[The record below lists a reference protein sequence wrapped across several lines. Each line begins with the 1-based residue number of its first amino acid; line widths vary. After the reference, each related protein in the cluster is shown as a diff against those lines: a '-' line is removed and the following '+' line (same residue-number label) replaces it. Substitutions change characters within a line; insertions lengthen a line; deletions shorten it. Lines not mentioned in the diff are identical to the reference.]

1 MNFGIGT
8 PEEDSEVPHP
18 TSDPTFQAVAMT
30 QGTDWYVLV
39 TWPNGRQKQIDR
51 FESEA
56 AALAWIANESKA
68 WLARLKGSG

>member
-1 MNFGIGT
+1 
-8 PEEDSEVPHP
+8 
-18 TSDPTFQAVAMT
+18 MT

-68 WLARLKGSG
+68 WLARLKGSA